1 VQARRTA
8 VLPTVAAKPELATA
22 TESNVMGSRGQKRT
36 RKGKPRTH
44 LPKVG
49 TRSAV
54 RAEQH
59 RERGAIADTMGFGR
73 TPAWVRWTALFVG
86 AMILIG
92 GVVTL
97 VALA

>member
-1 VQARRTA
+1 
-8 VLPTVAAKPELATA
+8 LPTAAAKPELATA
-22 TESNVMGSRGQKRT
+22 TGVIVGSQGEKRS
-36 RKGKPRTH
+36 RKGGQRQH

-49 TRSAV
+49 TRDAA

-59 RERGAIADTMGFGR
+59 RERGAVADTMGLGR
-73 TPAWVRWTALFVG
+73 TPLWVRWTALFVG
-86 AMILIG
+86 AVILIG

>member
-1 VQARRTA
+1 
-8 VLPTVAAKPELATA
+8 
-22 TESNVMGSRGQKRT
+22 MGSRGEKRS
-36 RKGKPRTH
+36 RRGKRREH

-49 TRSAV
+49 THDAV

-59 RERGAIADTMGFGR
+59 RERQAIADSIGLGR

-86 AMILIG
+86 TLILIG

-97 VALA
+97 IAL

>member
-1 VQARRTA
+1 
-8 VLPTVAAKPELATA
+8 
-22 TESNVMGSRGQKRT
+22 MGSSGEKRT
-36 RKGKPRTH
+36 RKGKRREH

-49 TRSAV
+49 TRNAV

-59 RERGAIADTMGFGR
+59 RERQAIADSIGLGG

-86 AMILIG
+86 TLILIG

-97 VALA
+97 VAL